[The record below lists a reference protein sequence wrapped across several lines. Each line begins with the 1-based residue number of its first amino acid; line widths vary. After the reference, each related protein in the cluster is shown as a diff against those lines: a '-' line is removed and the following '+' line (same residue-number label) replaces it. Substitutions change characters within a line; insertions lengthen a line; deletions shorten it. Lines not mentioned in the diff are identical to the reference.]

1 VKHLGSHCS
10 RDATWIRESVYADLS
25 APPPRQTSPDIVRV
39 EAFVV
44 SGICKAESETISQ
57 VVGNQLR
64 KDTAGDF
71 GKPVPFFSDIS
82 LLIYKSK

>member
-44 SGICKAESETISQ
+44 SGICRLNQKQVHKSLGINCARTPQGTLVNPYPFSVIS
-57 VVGNQLR
+57 
-64 KDTAGDF
+64 
-71 GKPVPFFSDIS
+71 PS
-82 LLIYKSK
+82 